1 MHIYSCTIHSRQKV
15 GKKTPNP
22 SMDKWVN
29 KVWYTYAVE
38 YYTIMKN
45 KVLAIATKWI
55 NLENITLNEKC

>member
-1 MHIYSCTIHSRQKV
+1 
-15 GKKTPNP
+15 
-22 SMDKWVN
+22 MDKWVN